1 MKLEGRNDNHVFDYS
16 KVSENVFIGSDLC
29 QAGVCLLHGEE
40 FKSLEVSIELNLSA
54 EANEVPPKEVESYI
68 WLPVDDGQAPT
79 ESQLNLGSAIIKEAV
94 DNGKKVYV
102 HCKNGHG
109 RSPTMVAA
117 YLIRFEKLSLEAALN
132 LIKEKRPESHIEEIQ
147 IKALG
152 EFSNKWK

>member
-1 MKLEGRNDNHVFDYS
+1 MEPHGRNDNHVFDYS

-40 FKSLEVSIELNLSA
+40 FKSLGVSIELNLSA

-117 YLIRFEKLSLEAALN
+117 YLIRFEKLSLEEALN

-147 IKALG
+147 IKALR